1 VEAAP
6 IHLDDTPTVA
16 TDQRVRLRGFALWS
30 VLIALMLTLFL
41 AALDQTIVSTALPT
55 ILADLNGF
63 NNYTWVVTAYLI
75 SSTLVIPIVGK
86 LSDQFGRKWFIIGG
100 VILFLIGSALSGASQ
115 TIGQLITFR
124 ALQGLGAGAL
134 LSLVF
139 TSVGDIFTPAER
151 ARWQGL
157 FVGVFGLASVIGPSL
172 GGWITDYSSWRW
184 VFYVNLPVG
193 IIALFFLTFY
203 LPSSISLR
211 STAYTG
217 WRAVRRIDFAGAITA
232 AAATTLLLLGLTWG
246 GATYPWGSWQVI
258 GSLVAAGV
266 LFIAFGVIE
275 ALVPEPILPLDL
287 FRNQIFASGSLMSL
301 LTGMALFAVV
311 IYLPLFIQGVLG
323 QSASNSGTVIT
334 PLTLSLVAA
343 SILGGLLV
351 ARVGRYQ
358 WLAILGGIV
367 LLIGIFLLS
376 RMGVSTPLLTVTLF
390 MIVVGLG
397 LGLLQPV
404 VTLAVQNAL
413 PRTRLGVGTGAV
425 TYLRSLGS
433 TLGTAIVGSVVTNT
447 INSDI
452 TGRLAKIPN
461 ANKLP
466 APVISAA
473 TNQQVLVSPSLR
485 NTLVTKVTQGA
496 IQQGTTQAL
505 AQVKAQAE
513 TQVPAGP
520 NHAATVA
527 AIVAKA
533 KPGVVEKVT
542 AAVKP
547 EIQNLFAHIFDAT
560 RHSLAL
566 GIQHAFTVS
575 LLIAAVA
582 IVMAFF
588 LKDVP
593 LVGSGAR
600 PASQTTGQAPT
611 PSAPEP
617 TVAGVSG
624 YVVEASANSSAI
636 HASPVSP
643 ETLHAAPNGN
653 GRNGANGNTNGAN
666 GSPGKARN
674 TRRASEGEAA
684 PISG

>member
-1 VEAAP
+1 MEAAP
-6 IHLDDTPTVA
+6 IHIESTPGGTD
-16 TDQRVRLRGFALWS
+16 DQRVRLRGFALWS

-55 ILADLNGF
+55 ILSDLNGF

-86 LSDQFGRKWFIIGG
+86 LSDQFGRKWFIVAG
-100 VILFLIGSALSGASQ
+100 VVIFLIGSALSGASQ

-172 GGWITDYSSWRW
+172 GGWITDYTSWRW

-193 IIALFFLTFY
+193 AVALFFLLFY
-203 LPSSISLR
+203 LPSSISAR
-211 STAYTG
+211 STRFTG
-217 WRAVRRIDFAGAITA
+217 WQAMRRIDFGGAATA
-232 AAATTLLLLGLTWG
+232 AAATILLLLGLTWG
-246 GATYPWGSWQVI
+246 GSTYPWGSWQVI

-266 LFIAFGVIE
+266 LFVAFGVIE
-275 ALVPEPILPLDL
+275 VFAAEPILPLDL
-287 FRNQIFASGSLMSL
+287 FRNQIFAASSAMSL
-301 LTGMALFAVV
+301 LVGMALFAVV

-323 QSASNSGTVIT
+323 QSAANSGTVIT
-334 PLTLSLVAA
+334 PLTLSLVVA
-343 SILGGLLV
+343 SIIGGQLV
-351 ARVGRYQ
+351 SRVGRYQ
-358 WLAILGGIV
+358 WLAIIGGVV
-367 LLIGIFLLS
+367 LLVGIYLLS
-376 RMGVSTPLLTVTLF
+376 RMGVSTHLLTVTLF
-390 MIVVGLG
+390 MIVVGVG

-404 VTLAVQNAL
+404 LTLAAQNAL
-413 PRTRLGVGTGAV
+413 PRSRLGVGTGAV

-447 INSDI
+447 ITSDI
-452 TGRLAKIPN
+452 PGRLAKIPN

-466 APVISAA
+466 SAVISAA
-473 TNQQVLVSPSLR
+473 TNQQVLVNPSLR
-485 NTLVTKVTQGA
+485 DTLVTKVTQGA

-513 TQVPAGP
+513 AQVPAGP

-533 KPGVVEKVT
+533 KPGVVQKVT
-542 AAVKP
+542 AAVTP
-547 EIQNLFAHIFDAT
+547 QIHTLFNQIFTAT
-560 RHSLAL
+560 RESLAL

-582 IVMAFF
+582 IVLAFF

-593 LVGSGAR
+593 LVGSAR
-600 PASQTTGQAPT
+600 AASQATGQAPIG
-611 PSAPEP
+611 AQEP
-617 TVAGVSG
+617 AIAGASG
-624 YVVEASANSSAI
+624 YVVEASANASAT
-636 HASPVSP
+636 HASPISA
-643 ETLHAAPNGN
+643 ESLHAAQNGN
-653 GRNGANGNTNGAN
+653 GRNGGN
-666 GSPGKARN
+666 GKAR
-674 TRRASEGEAA
+674 TPGEARDVRHAGEGEAA
-684 PISG
+684 PVGG

>member
-6 IHLDDTPTVA
+6 IHIDSTPSGA
-16 TDQRVRLRGFALWS
+16 DDQRVRLRGFALWS

-55 ILADLNGF
+55 ILSDLNGF

-75 SSTLVIPIVGK
+75 SSTLVIPVVGK
-86 LSDQFGRKWFIIGG
+86 LSDQFGRKWFIVVG
-100 VILFLIGSALSGASQ
+100 VVLFLIGSALSGASQ

-172 GGWITDYSSWRW
+172 GGWITDYTSWRW

-193 IIALFFLTFY
+193 AVALFFLLFY
-203 LPSSISLR
+203 LPSTISVR
-211 STAYTG
+211 STLYTG
-217 WRAVRRIDFAGAITA
+217 WQAVRRIDFGGAVTA
-232 AAATTLLLLGLTWG
+232 AAATILLLLGLTWG
-246 GATYPWGSWQVI
+246 GSTYPWGSWQVI
-258 GSLVAAGV
+258 GSLVAAGL
-266 LFIAFGVIE
+266 LFVAFGVIE
-275 ALVPEPILPLDL
+275 VFAAEPILPLDL
-287 FRNQIFASGSLMSL
+287 FRNQIFAAGSVMSL
-301 LTGMALFAVV
+301 LVGMALFAVV

-323 QSASNSGTVIT
+323 QSAANSGTVIT
-334 PLTLSLVAA
+334 PLTLSLVVA

-351 ARVGRYQ
+351 SRVGRYQ
-358 WLAILGGIV
+358 WLAITGGIV

-376 RMGVSTPLLTVTLF
+376 RMDISTPLLTVTLF

-404 VTLAVQNAL
+404 LTLAVQNAL
-413 PRTRLGVGTGAV
+413 PRSRLGVGTGAV

-447 INSDI
+447 ITSDI
-452 TGRLAKIPN
+452 PGRLAKIPN
-461 ANKLP
+461 TNKLP
-466 APVISAA
+466 PAVISAA

-513 TQVPAGP
+513 AQVPAGP
-520 NHAATVA
+520 NHAQAVA

-533 KPGVVEKVT
+533 KPGVVQQVT
-542 AAVKP
+542 AAVTP
-547 EIQNLFAHIFDAT
+547 QIHTLFNQIFNAT
-560 RHSLAL
+560 RESLAL

-582 IVMAFF
+582 IVLAFF

-593 LVGSGAR
+593 LVGSAR
-600 PASQTTGQAPT
+600 AASQATSQAPIG
-611 PSAPEP
+611 AQEP
-617 TVAGVSG
+617 AIAGVSG
-624 YVVEASANSSAI
+624 YVVEASAHASAT
-636 HASPVSP
+636 HASPVSA
-643 ETLHAAPNGN
+643 ESLHAAQNG
-653 GRNGANGNTNGAN
+653 NGANGAN
-666 GSPGKARN
+666 GKARTPGKARDV
-674 TRRASEGEAA
+674 RHAGEGEAA
-684 PISG
+684 PVGG